1 MQDMFDR
8 LVKAVTEREAEYDKE
23 RKQDLSFLGC
33 AIAGEV
39 GELCNFI
46 KKMERQRMGLKG
58 STATKEDALDEI
70 ADIFIYGIVIGT
82 RLGTPSE
89 LEQAIVRKFN
99 SFSAKTGSSTF
110 L

>member
-1 MQDMFDR
+1 MDMFDR
-8 LVKAVTEREAEYDKE
+8 LVKAVTEREADYDKE
-23 RKQDLSFLGC
+23 RKQDLPFLGC

-39 GELCNFI
+39 GELCNLI
-46 KKMERQRMGLKG
+46 KKMERTRLGLQG
-58 STATKEDALDEI
+58 STATEQDALDEI

-82 RLGTPSE
+82 RIGTPSE

-99 SFSAKTGSSTF
+99 AFSAKTGSKTF